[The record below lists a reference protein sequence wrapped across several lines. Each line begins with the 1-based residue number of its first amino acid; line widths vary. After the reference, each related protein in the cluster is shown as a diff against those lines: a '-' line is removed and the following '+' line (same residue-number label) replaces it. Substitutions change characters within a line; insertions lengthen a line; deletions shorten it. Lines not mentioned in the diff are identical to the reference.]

1 MKRNIP
7 AVITAIILALT
18 FGFTFTS
25 CKKADQSAQVVTEE
39 KKADA
44 SSKTEND
51 KAADLKKEVD
61 NASGFNFK

>member
-7 AVITAIILALT
+7 AVTTAIILALT
-18 FGFTFTS
+18 FGFIITS
-25 CKKADQSAQVVTEE
+25 CRKSDNSAPVVTEE
-39 KKADA
+39 KKADV
-44 SSKTEND
+44 SSKTDID